1 MTAGSDPLEASTS
14 GRPDLAK
21 QAATAE
27 FRIGRLLIAMTYAA
41 VAVLVVGVVLMVGA
55 GISPLD
61 PGPAFDPAELVS
73 QLTSLTPAGFLW
85 LGLVIV
91 IATPIVRVI
100 GAAISFGLTRQ
111 WTMVAIAIAILIV
124 IASGVVIALTVTG

>member
-1 MTAGSDPLEASTS
+1 VSGGITPSDTTAS
-14 GRPDLAK
+14 GRVGLAD
-21 QAATAE
+21 QAAIAE

-41 VAVLVVGVVLMVGA
+41 VAVLVVGVGLMVWA

-61 PGPAFDPAELVS
+61 PGPPFDPAGLVA

-91 IATPIVRVI
+91 IATPICRVI
-100 GAAISFGLTRQ
+100 GAAISFGMTGQ
-111 WTMVAIAIAILIV
+111 WTMVGIAIAIHNV
-124 IASGVVIALTVTG
+124 NAARVVNARTVTV